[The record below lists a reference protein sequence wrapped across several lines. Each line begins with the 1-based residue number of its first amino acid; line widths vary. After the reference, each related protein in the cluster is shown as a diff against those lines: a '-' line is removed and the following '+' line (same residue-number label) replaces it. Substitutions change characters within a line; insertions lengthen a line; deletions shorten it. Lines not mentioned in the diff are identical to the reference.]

1 MGEREEEPAPVQA
14 IPPPPAL
21 PLTQALSQAV
31 AVSKDPQEVFEAY
44 SSITWDERERK
55 GCCGVS
61 LAEALPCICFRGVF
75 AVPSRH

>member
-1 MGEREEEPAPVQA
+1 MGEREEEPPPVQA
-14 IPPPPAL
+14 IPPTPAL

-44 SSITWDERERK
+44 SSVTWEERK
-55 GCCGVS
+55 GYCGVS